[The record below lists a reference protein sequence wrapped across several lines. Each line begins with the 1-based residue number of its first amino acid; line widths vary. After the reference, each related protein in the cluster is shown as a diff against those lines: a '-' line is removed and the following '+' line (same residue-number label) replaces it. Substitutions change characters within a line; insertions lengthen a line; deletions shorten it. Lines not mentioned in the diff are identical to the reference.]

1 MRDFIEI
8 AVRAGLALAAVFVAA
23 VTIGAAV
30 DAAIHPATAVAILA
44 ICLFVAIDA
53 CKGA

>member
-8 AVRAGLALAAVFVAA
+8 AVRAGLALAAVTIEA
-23 VTIGAAV
+23 VV